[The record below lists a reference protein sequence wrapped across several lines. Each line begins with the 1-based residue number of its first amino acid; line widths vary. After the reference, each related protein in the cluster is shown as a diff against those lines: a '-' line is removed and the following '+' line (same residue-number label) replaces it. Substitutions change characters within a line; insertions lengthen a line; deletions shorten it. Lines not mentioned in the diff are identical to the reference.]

1 MELENRSLQGS
12 DPASITFKLL
22 NNMNTVSYESHW
34 KNTVNIPPFHFL
46 KFKITGVTTHK
57 MQILTRQESS
67 LILSVMWS
75 AEVVELLDSS
85 TDQQP
90 RRLLMYWFACLWN
103 AYNLAY
109 KFIIFYLWLHQPQ
122 VPTTKQP

>member
-12 DPASITFKLL
+12 DPAIHNIQVAQQHEHCLIWITLK
-22 NNMNTVSYESHW
+22 NTVS
-34 KNTVNIPPFHFL
+34 IPPFHFL
-46 KFKITGVTTHK
+46 KFKITGLTTRK

>member
-1 MELENRSLQGS
+1 M
-12 DPASITFKLL
+12 
-22 NNMNTVSYESHW
+22 
-34 KNTVNIPPFHFL
+34 

-90 RRLLMYWFACLWN
+90 RRLLMY
-103 AYNLAY
+103 
-109 KFIIFYLWLHQPQ
+109 
-122 VPTTKQP
+122 

>member
-12 DPASITFKLL
+12 DPASITLKLL
-22 NNMNTVSYESHW
+22 NNMNTVSL

-46 KFKITGVTTHK
+46 KFKITGVITHK

-90 RRLLMYWFACLWN
+90 RRLLMY
-103 AYNLAY
+103 
-109 KFIIFYLWLHQPQ
+109 
-122 VPTTKQP
+122 